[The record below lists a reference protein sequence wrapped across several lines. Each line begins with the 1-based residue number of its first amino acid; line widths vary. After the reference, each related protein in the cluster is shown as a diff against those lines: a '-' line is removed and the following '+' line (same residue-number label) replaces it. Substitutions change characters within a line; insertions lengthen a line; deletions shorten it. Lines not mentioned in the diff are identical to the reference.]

1 MAAELAHNAVPREAA
16 AKVGRDV
23 KARAVGPTERKPNAV
38 VDTTRAD
45 RRALDSSA
53 RCERCELLL
62 LLDCDV
68 SLEASVLVARTSDAD
83 DLLLHR
89 CKLFFSSDVV
99 VENERLLK

>member
-38 VDTTRAD
+38 VDTTSAD

-53 RCERCELLL
+53 RCERCEFLL

-83 DLLLHR
+83 LVLHR

-99 VENERLLK
+99 VENERLPK